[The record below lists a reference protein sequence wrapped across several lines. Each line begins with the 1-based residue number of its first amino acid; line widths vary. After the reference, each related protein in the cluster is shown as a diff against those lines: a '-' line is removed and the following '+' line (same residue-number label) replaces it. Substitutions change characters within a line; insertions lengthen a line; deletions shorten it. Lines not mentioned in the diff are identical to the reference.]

1 MREYTIINT
10 ENNKASPLKTI
21 AERIYTKNMSAGCPA
36 LIPVKKTITQLESET
51 HTH

>member
-21 AERIYTKNMSAGCPA
+21 AEKRRIHKKYEYRCPA
-36 LIPVKKTITQLESET
+36 LIPVKNNHSVRI
-51 HTH
+51 